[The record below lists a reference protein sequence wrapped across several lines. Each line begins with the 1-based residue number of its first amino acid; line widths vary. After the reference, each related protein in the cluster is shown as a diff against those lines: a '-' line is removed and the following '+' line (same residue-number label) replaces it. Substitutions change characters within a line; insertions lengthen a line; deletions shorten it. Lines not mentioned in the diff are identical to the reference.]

1 MLSEE
6 KGVSEMNS
14 LVLNLMLEL
23 TRISNLTLFSPDG
36 DCTSTATKIA
46 LKRFRHRYLSIK
58 LMRALMK
65 LQAECF
71 GPHRILDAWSQGQ
84 LPRGADSPEVS
95 ERISVWQAGGAA
107 QK

>member
-1 MLSEE
+1 MH
-6 KGVSEMNS
+6 NRQQ
-14 LVLNLMLEL
+14 LEL
-23 TRISNLTLFSPDG
+23 IFKLLVSQPQNPLLLLNTSPLFCPM
-36 DCTSTATKIA
+36 CVYKIA